1 MCRGFLRLPLHTRLC
16 CFLTVMKKV
25 DIGELTKVANTQKKV
40 GANAE
45 YKFAILKEN
54 GLETG
59 YMFTD
64 RELEEPR
71 RRASIN
77 KEDAP
82 KKRGFWQRV
91 FKKR

>member
-1 MCRGFLRLPLHTRLC
+1 
-16 CFLTVMKKV
+16 MKKV

-91 FKKR
+91 FKKRWAKGM